1 MRNELWDSVIFK
13 SHTKF
18 QHYYLSTGNVKAEV
32 WNACAAGIFFL
43 VADGNLGILSC
54 LWSLVVRGSAI

>member
-1 MRNELWDSVIFK
+1 MGFG
-13 SHTKF
+13 HF
-18 QHYYLSTGNVKAEV
+18 QVAHKVPTLLPGNVKAEV